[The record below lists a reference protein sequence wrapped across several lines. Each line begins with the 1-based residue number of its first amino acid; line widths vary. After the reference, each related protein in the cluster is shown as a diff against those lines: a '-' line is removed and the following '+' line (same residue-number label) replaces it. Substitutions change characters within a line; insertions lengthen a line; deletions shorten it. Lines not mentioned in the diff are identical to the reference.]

1 MSVRTIVTCDRC
13 GKECKMQ
20 EYNKEA
26 LTLTLRVTEWKD
38 SHTYFNRECVKTAI
52 WCKDCVKEFHLEPL
66 ATPPPTPEPTF
77 EDTVREFIKS
87 VCKEVCQN
95 E

>member
-26 LTLTLRVTEWKD
+26 FPITLRVTEWKD
-38 SHTYFNRECVKTAI
+38 PHTYYNRECVKTAI

-66 ATPPPTPEPTF
+66 ATPPPTF
-77 EDTVREFIKS
+77 EDMVREFIKS
-87 VCKEVCQN
+87 ICEEVCQKS
-95 E
+95 